1 MNSGRGPFAS
11 ALRNLAKQA
20 DIKEE
25 EITSVGDGRGG
36 GNNTTNNS
44 TTVARGVTMDG
55 RSSVPGERSSNDDRN
70 NQIKK
75 RTASPAPPEK
85 V

>member
-1 MNSGRGPFAS
+1 
-11 ALRNLAKQA
+11 
-20 DIKEE
+20 
-25 EITSVGDGRGG
+25 
-36 GNNTTNNS
+36 
-44 TTVARGVTMDG
+44 MDG

-85 V
+85 VRTFIDYF